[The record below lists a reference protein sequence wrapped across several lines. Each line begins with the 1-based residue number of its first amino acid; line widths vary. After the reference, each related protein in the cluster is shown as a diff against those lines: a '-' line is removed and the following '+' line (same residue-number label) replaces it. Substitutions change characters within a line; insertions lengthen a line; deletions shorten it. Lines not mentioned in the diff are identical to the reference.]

1 MKPISNKYL
10 ATVLLSLTAKAAF
23 AERLADPTRPATA
36 KAAVS
41 GERTETLRLEAI
53 MRSADGN
60 VAIVNGKVVRAGDRV
75 GPVRIEAVEQDGIRY
90 LRDGQSH
97 TMRLQPRSIPVRQNV
112 VSNEDPS

>member
-23 AERLADPTRPATA
+23 AERLADPTRPATTR
-36 KAAVS
+36 AATRV
-41 GERTETLRLEAI
+41 ERTETLRLEAI

-60 VAIVNGKVVRAGDRV
+60 VAIVNGKVVRVGDRI
-75 GPVRIEAVEQDGIRY
+75 GSTRIEAIEQDGIRY
-90 LRDGQSH
+90 MRDGQSR

-112 VSNEDPS
+112 VSSEDET